1 MGEVM
6 SGQTL
11 LVLTVLCLANVGL
24 SQPIDSAN
32 DPPASPTPT
41 PVASKPDEG
50 PTTPAEEAAG
60 EGAGAGHEKID
71 EAIKMM
77 NNLNDLFQTIVD
89 SMGHGPDKADGG
101 EAKGEETTA
110 KTAPAPAAGDT
121 TPAPA
126 AVSTPAPDA
135 GKSKPT
141 TVKAAA
147 KKQ

>member
-1 MGEVM
+1 MGKQEGEVM

-89 SMGHGPDKADGG
+89 SMGHAPDKADGG
-101 EAKGEETTA
+101 EAKGEGTTA
-110 KTAPAPAAGDT
+110 KAGGDSTPAPAAG
-121 TPAPA
+121 
-126 AVSTPAPDA
+126 STPAPDA
-135 GKSKPT
+135 AKPT
-141 TVKAAA
+141 TVKKAAA
-147 KKQ
+147 MKQ

>member
-1 MGEVM
+1 MGSKQEGEVM

-24 SQPIDSAN
+24 SQPIESAN
-32 DPPASPTPT
+32 DPAATPAPTPE
-41 PVASKPDEG
+41 ASKPNEA

-89 SMGHGPDKADGG
+89 SMGHAPDKADGG
-101 EAKGEETTA
+101 EAKGEGTTA
-110 KTAPAPAAGDT
+110 KAG
-121 TPAPA
+121 
-126 AVSTPAPDA
+126 
-135 GKSKPT
+135 
-141 TVKAAA
+141 
-147 KKQ
+147 